1 MCVCVCVCVG
11 GGGGGAACRVAG
23 YGETSGW
30 VAGCR
35 CACGMGRLL
44 AGWLG
49 VGVRVGW
56 GDYWLGGWV

>member
-1 MCVCVCVCVG
+1 MCVWD
-11 GGGGGAACRVAG
+11 
-23 YGETSGW
+23 GETTGW